1 MDIVYS
7 AQKRGFVKG
16 RTYQNPRFFQGTLA
30 AGATRAIVVGE
41 WPAVVQAY
49 EEAGIPV
56 VKVPTHGKLPE
67 IENEED
73 LPRRRKNV
81 SRQVTTEHP
90 DSTVDDEGNISPSLE
105 GGTGTKVE
113 IPTHPERMNFKN
125 LRALVQKIDPEADIA
140 TKAEALEIIEKY
152 QNQ

>member
-16 RTYQNPRFFQGTLA
+16 RTYQNPRFFQGTIA

-49 EEAGIPV
+49 EEAGISV
-56 VKVPTHGKLPE
+56 VKVPTNGKLPDM
-67 IENEED
+67 ENEEVI
-73 LPRRRKNV
+73 PRRRR
-81 SRQVTTEHP
+81 SAAP
-90 DSTVDDEGNISPSLE
+90 PVDDVADNAADVPDDNDEPPM
-105 GGTGTKVE
+105 E
-113 IPTHPERMNFKN
+113 IPAHPERMNFKN

-152 QNQ
+152 QNL